1 MIELMTEIA
10 EIVSPGKIEYR
21 KNRIKKLMDRSRYGS
36 PEKVNPIIVNRRR
49 SREKTIGF
57 RWI

>member
-1 MIELMTEIA
+1 MTEIA